1 MQAEEE
7 QTMPLSAPS
16 ARKHIH
22 TRAISIIGY
31 EREDGLF
38 DIESHM
44 TDTKTY
50 TFGNQWRGDIK
61 PGEALHEMRVRVTVD
76 AKFVVQRVEAC
87 TDNSP
92 FPLCPDITPN
102 YEALKG
108 ATMGRGWRERI
119 KELVGGTAGCT
130 HITELLYPMAT
141 VAYQTIFPIMRK
153 RAQDSEAP
161 ASKKRPG
168 VINTCHAW
176 AEDSPIVKVQAPDFY
191 TGPK

>member
-1 MQAEEE
+1 
-7 QTMPLSAPS
+7 MPLSPPS
-16 ARKHIH
+16 ARERKH
-22 TRAISIIGY
+22 TRAITIEGF
-31 EREDGLF
+31 EREDGLY
-38 DIESHM
+38 DIEAHM
-44 TDTKTY
+44 TDIKTY
-50 TFGNQWRGDIK
+50 TFSNKWRGDIT

-76 AKFVVQRVEAC
+76 DNFVVHQVEAC

-108 ATMGRGWRERI
+108 ATMSRGWRQRI
-119 KELVGGTAGCT
+119 KEVVGGTAGCT

-141 VAYQTIFPIMRK
+141 VAYQTIFPIKRK
-153 RAQDSEAP
+153 RAEESGTP
-161 ASKKRPG
+161 KSTKRPG

-191 TGPK
+191 TGKD